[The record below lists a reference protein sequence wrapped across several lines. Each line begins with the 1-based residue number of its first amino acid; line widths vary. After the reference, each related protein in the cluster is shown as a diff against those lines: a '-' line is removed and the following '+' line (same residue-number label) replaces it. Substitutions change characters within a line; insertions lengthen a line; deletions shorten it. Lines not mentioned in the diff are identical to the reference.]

1 MKINLKIFGMAKDLV
16 GSSLLIVELDKGTT
30 VTQLK
35 DKLQKD
41 FDGMKQ
47 MPSYMVAING
57 EYADEDRVV
66 LRSDEVAIIPPT
78 SGG

>member
-1 MKINLKIFGMAKDLV
+1 MKINLKIFGIAKDLV
-16 GSSLLIVELDKGTT
+16 GSPLLSVELDEGTT

-35 DKLQKD
+35 DKLQND

-47 MPSYMVAING
+47 MPNYMVAING

-66 LRSDEVAIIPPT
+66 LHSEEVAIIPPT